1 MPARPLALML
11 LAVIALA
18 AVTVAAFALLPGAA
32 SLLPVALVAALL
44 LRLWVARR
52 PDDR

>member
-1 MPARPLALML
+1 MPVRSLALML

-18 AVTVAAFALLPGAA
+18 ALTVAGLALLPGAA
-32 SLLPVALVAALL
+32 SVLPVALVAALL

-52 PDDR
+52 DAGR